1 MSAKDLFHEA
11 VKRALE
17 EDQWKITHD
26 PLPVKLAKRT
36 MFIDLG
42 AEKIIGAERDN
53 QKIAVEVKS
62 FIGLSLLAD
71 LYDAL
76 GKYQLYFLA
85 LKKRMPERV
94 LYLAMPEESYNT
106 LLSDDLLHEF
116 IIELGLKI
124 ILFDPQEE
132 KIVSW
137 IN

>member
-1 MSAKDLFHEA
+1 MSAKDHFHEA
-11 VKRALE
+11 VKTALKQ
-17 EDQWKITHD
+17 DQWEITHD
-26 PLPVKLAKRT
+26 PLPVKLTKRN

-42 AEKIIGAERDN
+42 AEKIIGAEREN
-53 QKIAVEVKS
+53 RKIAVEVKS
-62 FIGLSLLAD
+62 FIGLSLLSD

-85 LKKRMPERV
+85 LKKRMPDRV

-106 LLSDDLLHEF
+106 LLNDDLLHEF
-116 IIELGLKI
+116 VTELGLKI
-124 ILFDPQEE
+124 ILFDPQHE

>member
-11 VKRALE
+11 VKKALK
-17 EDQWKITHD
+17 EDQWEITHD
-26 PLPVKLAKRT
+26 PLPVKLAKRN

-62 FIGLSLLAD
+62 FIGLSLLSD

-85 LKKRMPERV
+85 LKKRMPDRV

-124 ILFDPQEE
+124 ILFDPQED
-132 KIVSW
+132 KIVSC